1 MKKDF
6 GKQTYMFPMPVLIIA
21 TYDENGIPNAMNAA
35 WGGIHDTNQIG
46 ICLSHEHKTVKNILA
61 KKAFTVSMA
70 DVKNVVP
77 CDYVGVVSG
86 NDTSNKIEIAGWTVT
101 KSPNVD
107 APIINELPMCLECT
121 LVSYDEKSDYMVAD
135 IVNVSAE
142 ENVLTDGK
150 IDVAKVNPI
159 TYDPVSHKYLSLG
172 EVAGTAFK
180 DGLKLKK

>member
-21 TYDENGIPNAMNAA
+21 TYDENGTPDAMNAA

-46 ICLSHEHKTVKNILA
+46 ICLSPEHKTVKNILA

-86 NDTSNKIEIAGWTVT
+86 NNISNKIESAGWTVT
-101 KSPNVD
+101 KSAVVD
-107 APIINELPMCLECT
+107 APVINELPMCLECT
-121 LVSYDEKSDYMVAD
+121 LVSYDEKSGYMVGD

-142 ENVLTDGK
+142 ESVLTDGK
-150 IDVAKVNPI
+150 IDAAKVEPI
-159 TYDPVSHKYLSLG
+159 TYDPVSHKYLKLG
-172 EVAGTAFK
+172 QAVGTAFK
-180 DGLKLKK
+180 DGLALKK

>member
-6 GKQTYMFPMPVLIIA
+6 GKQTYMFPMPVLIVA
-21 TYDENGIPNAMNAA
+21 SYDENGNPDAMNAA

-70 DVKNVVP
+70 DAKNVVP
-77 CDYVGVVSG
+77 ADYVGVVSG
-86 NDTSNKIEIAGWTVT
+86 NDVNDKIKNAGWTVT
-101 KSPNVD
+101 KSNKID
-107 APIINELPMCLECT
+107 APIINELSMCLECT

-135 IVNVSAE
+135 IVNVCADE
-142 ENVLTDGK
+142 EVLTDGK
-150 IDVAKVNPI
+150 IDVAKVDPI
-159 TYDPVSHKYLSLG
+159 TYDSVSHKYLRLG
-172 EVAGTAFK
+172 EAVGTAFK